1 MISFFRAHKRVSVIT
16 FLWVAFCAFWLI
28 PNWREGP
35 FYFLFFSAI
44 FVMLIASQLFWIR
57 RVVDLGER
65 FIPGKPRRAWLTA
78 IASVVCLFFFAYNFV
93 PYSPRSD
100 STHLTLRSVL
110 VEAPFWWWF
119 VGSWVGFGLVM
130 VFWMVDRAGRA
141 AAWVYGK
148 ARKVAAGH
156 AATPMPGAI
165 ALDPPSPARRRLL
178 EQATVAVS
186 AVPFVAAAYGLLYE
200 RLDVE
205 VTRPRVA
212 LERLPK
218 GFEGF
223 ASPSFPTFTSA
234 PS

>member
-1 MISFFRAHKRVSVIT
+1 MAKMISFVRANKRVIIFSLVFAFSA
-16 FLWVAFCAFWLI
+16 FLLI
-28 PNWREGP
+28 HPGELGR
-35 FYFLFFSAI
+35 FYALLFFAI

-100 STHLTLRSVL
+100 STHFALRSVL
-110 VEAPFWWWF
+110 VEAPCWWWF
-119 VGSWVGFGLVM
+119 VGSWVGFGLVI

-165 ALDPPSPARRRLL
+165 ALDPPSP
-178 EQATVAVS
+178 T
-186 AVPFVAAAYGLLYE
+186 
-200 RLDVE
+200 
-205 VTRPRVA
+205 
-212 LERLPK
+212 
-218 GFEGF
+218 
-223 ASPSFPTFTSA
+223 
-234 PS
+234 